1 MDVVY
6 LVKRG
11 NQNEELRYS
20 LRSLINIPHG
30 NVFIAGYTPNWAT
43 RVISIPTVQNRS
55 KYENSTGNMMA
66 ACMDGRVSQDFILM
80 NDDFFIMQPMNQIP
94 MVHRGPLDDI
104 IRLYKAKG
112 LAPPY
117 LEGMQ
122 KTRQLLRLTTQRVL
136 YSYEMHIPMVFNKH
150 AFLHVVRLP
159 RQNHMEIR
167 ALHKRTLYGNY
178 MGSQGEE
185 REDVKVNDYITRWNG
200 EPFLSTNDKTFAHAP
215 IGEDIRARFPNKS
228 PYEL

>member
-20 LRSLINIPHG
+20 LRSLANIPHG
-30 NVFIAGYTPNWAT
+30 NVFIAGYTPNWVT
-43 RVISIPTVQNRS
+43 NVISIPTVQNRS
-55 KYENSTGNMMA
+55 KYENSTANMMA
-66 ACMDGRVSQDFILM
+66 ACMDGRVSEDFILM
-80 NDDFFIMQPMNQIP
+80 NDDFFIMKPMEHIP
-94 MVHRGPLDDI
+94 IIHRGMLDDTI
-104 IRLYKAKG
+104 QKYKDLG
-112 LAPPY
+112 GAPPY

-122 KTRQLLRLTTQRVL
+122 KTRQLLRLLTHRVL

-159 RQNHMEIR
+159 QHHHMEIR

-178 MGSQGEE
+178 MGGQGVE
-185 REDVKVNDYITRWNG
+185 REDVKVNDYVSRWSG
-200 EPFLSTNDKTFAHAP
+200 KPFLSTNDATFAHAP

-228 PYEL
+228 PYEI